1 MSYAVGESQQHVKIA
16 VLGAGNM
23 GTVMAH
29 ALAQNGHDVTIWD
42 HFPDVV
48 EDIRRH
54 RTNRRFL
61 PGVELH
67 TGMIPFAS
75 AGECIAGAS
84 FGVLSSYADS
94 IGSHVGERRYF
105 TQCRKGV
112 CTRRP

>member
-84 FGVLSSYADS
+84 LVVVSVPSVFLVPTLIPLVPMLEKDA
-94 IGSHVGERRYF
+94 I
-105 TQCRKGV
+105 